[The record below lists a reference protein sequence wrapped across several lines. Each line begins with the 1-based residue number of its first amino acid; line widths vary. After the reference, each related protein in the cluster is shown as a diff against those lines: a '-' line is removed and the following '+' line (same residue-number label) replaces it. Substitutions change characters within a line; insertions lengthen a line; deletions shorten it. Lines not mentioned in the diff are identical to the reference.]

1 MNRKHFYHSQQVPFV
16 VFFGALRLLFSFTQ
30 LRLSGK
36 VSFTNSSAAKARHVL
51 VLLYV
56 AGVIPGQ
63 LGARLHNTDTEEK
76 KNRNQFKTRKKPE
89 RTVDLCCL
97 TCW

>member
-16 VFFGALRLLFSFTQ
+16 VFFGTLRLLFSFTQ

-63 LGARLHNTDTEEK
+63 LGARLHNTVAEEK
-76 KNRNQFKTRKKPE
+76 KTGTSLRQGKNQKE
-89 RTVDLCCL
+89 LSISAA
-97 TCW
+97 

>member
-1 MNRKHFYHSQQVPFV
+1 MNRKHFYHSQQIPFV
-16 VFFGALRLLFSFTQ
+16 VFFGALHLLFSFTQ

-63 LGARLHNTDTEEK
+63 LGARLHNTDAEEK
-76 KNRNQFKTRKKPE
+76 IYETSLRRGKKQKE
-89 RTVDLCCL
+89 LSTSAA
-97 TCW
+97 

>member
-63 LGARLHNTDTEEK
+63 LGARLHNTDAEEK
-76 KNRNQFKTRKKPE
+76 KTETSLRQGKKQKE
-89 RTVDLCCL
+89 LSTSAA
-97 TCW
+97 